1 MKAKTFESRDD
12 THVKKMLVVY
22 YSRSGFTSAVARR
35 LARDCH
41 ADLLSIKDLKR
52 RSGALGYLR
61 SSLEAAMHWG
71 SAIRKIS
78 LHRDYALVVIGTP
91 IWFWNMSSPVRG
103 FIRLHR
109 PALKRVAF
117 FCTYGGSGAT
127 KVLGD
132 MEALC
137 GHRAVAT
144 LALRDDEIQK
154 DMGGSKLVDFVS
166 RLNRLA
172 EQPTRETAPSA
183 SGAETFAHS

>member
-1 MKAKTFESRDD
+1 MRAKTFESRGD
-12 THVKKMLVVY
+12 TNVKKMLVVY
-22 YSRSGFTSAVARR
+22 YSRSGFTGAVARR
-35 LARDCH
+35 IARDCH
-41 ADLLSIKDLKR
+41 ADLLSIKDVKP

-78 LHRDYALVVIGTP
+78 LHGDYGLVVIGTP
-91 IWFWNMSSPVRG
+91 VWFWNISSPVRG

-132 MEALC
+132 MAVLC
-137 GHRAVAT
+137 GCKAVAT

-154 DMGGSKLVDFVS
+154 DMGGTKLVDFAS
-166 RLNRLA
+166 QLNRLV
-172 EQPTRETAPSA
+172 EQPTRERAPRA
-183 SGAETFAHS
+183 GGAETFAHS